1 CGQTGT
7 GYGAALDDGQLCTL
21 HVLALV
27 SRVVSLVEV
36 RAQAL
41 PSRASVLAEWPA
53 WRDQSAPQSATQA
66 YGTFVGTDARKQSKA
81 HLPVPDSQPASQAD
95 SETSSTAAACPSAQH
110 GCHPSVFKTGARCFG
125 QDEGWPQQCLQT
137 VSRCQLRL
145 NDRDPT
151 VAGIAPCQPARFLF
165 SAGESVQTS
174 LAALVA
180 MLASPI
186 RPRARL
192 LYGPSLSLER
202 KQEASVR
209 RPLRPRETTSDDQ
222 HWEHTRGAACATWRL
237 EMGPVLDVDAVG
249 HDRIIVVAVSRCAGE
264 ASRIQ
269 KGPAQVTPSAF
280 SLPRPQQ
287 PPAHH
292 TQPASIF
299 FTLSRAH
306 NLGSQ
311 FLGWGVVGAT
321 MYMPLPLP
329 TQSIVHAPVLA
340 ANPHIHGFY
349 PANPTCTLFYGVQL
363 HDIVGKW
370 ETGNGE
376 TGNDEW

>member
-1 CGQTGT
+1 MSMATHGTRRYLTRSCGQTGT

-27 SRVVSLVEV
+27 SRVVSLVE
-36 RAQAL
+36 
-41 PSRASVLAEWPA
+41 SRASVLAEWPA

-137 VSRCQLRL
+137 
-145 NDRDPT
+145 
-151 VAGIAPCQPARFLF
+151 PARFLF

-237 EMGPVLDVDAVG
+237 EMVLDVDAVG

-311 FLGWGVVGAT
+311 FLGWGVGAT